1 MKNLIN
7 NRGKSTR
14 LLKFSLKMKLTT
26 FLLVVTLFN
35 VSASNYAQNTK
46 ISLNLEDVTVK
57 KVLAKIESSTDFKFL
72 FNRRDIDLKSIVS
85 IKVDK
90 ESVKS
95 ILDNMFIESSIS
107 YDILDKQII
116 LKPALIDNTTIEEP
130 TAEIQETEIKGV
142 VSDADGSPLP
152 GVSIVIDGT
161 TTGTETDFDGEYT
174 ITASKGD
181 ILAFSFIGMK
191 TQKVTIGD
199 NLTIDVSLEDDAGNL
214 DEVVVVGYGTQKK
227 INLTGAV
234 SVVGEEDIA
243 NRPVASAMN
252 ALQGISPGLVI
263 TTNGDAGQPGAK
275 MDINIR
281 GLTSLEGSSAPYVL
295 VDGIPMDIT
304 DIDPEDIASISILKD
319 AASAAIYG
327 ARAAFGVIL
336 VTTKKGK
343 AGNVSVNYSNNFAM
357 TDAVNMPR
365 KTDAV
370 SYAHLINQ
378 SQFNQSGSK
387 YYTDEQFADIEAN
400 YANPGSAPE
409 MYRNGNSWRTG
420 AFGLR
425 NTAAYDWDDLIF
437 KDYGSR
443 MKHNLSFSGGTE
455 KLSFYLSGGMYEEQG
470 IIKPADDGFER
481 YNVSATIN
489 AEINDWLSMSFL
501 TKYRSSNSEYPT
513 VGYDESGNNRSAL
526 INWIQRIKPTAAKY
540 WPGTELYT
548 TDNRVDNI
556 MNNKV
561 NELDRQLIVAP
572 RLIIEPIKDWVTTIE
587 LNYTTNDNN
596 HNYQS
601 FRFPTARPKADGS
614 YDSDIIAP
622 ATQGNVTLQL
632 FTNRYISPRVNSEY
646 SKSFAKHNFSITAGY
661 QEETYNSTNLRGD
674 GVDLLTENIAA
685 IRTALGNN
693 TVRDDL
699 ENWSTQGYYG
709 RFKYNYDEKYLLE
722 VSGRYD
728 GTSKFA
734 DGDRWGFFPS
744 MSAGWVVSK
753 ENFFPFKDLINR
765 FKLRG
770 SYGTIGNQ
778 NVASYLYLP
787 GLGINQSRYL
797 FTDQGSQPWQ
807 VTIPNQASV
816 DLSWETVT
824 TTDIGFNAQLL
835 NNRLGITFD
844 WYESVTSDLVS
855 PGPQLPSVLG
865 AGLPKKNEGE
875 VTTKGWEVEA
885 SWKNSTNDF
894 SYGARVVLS
903 DYVSTVTKFNNPA
916 KLIPNINASGD
927 ISGYYVGME
936 LGEIWGM
943 ETEGL
948 FQTQAEIDGWHD
960 QLQVSSSSYPF
971 KPGDVKYVD
980 QNGDGIINQG
990 ENTRD
995 APGDRVILG
1004 NSSPRFHFGISGNV
1018 EWKGL
1023 DMSFLIQGIAS
1034 RKVDVRNFGTFRG
1047 AANGPLHI
1055 SVYGEHMDYWRDDSS
1070 PLGANPNAYFPN
1082 SYLTYDGRNQKNF
1095 RYVTDRYLQDAAYIR
1110 LKNLQIGY
1118 TIPKNISEKALISR
1132 ARIYLSGENLWTATD
1147 LMFFDPEAFQGNNSR
1162 VGSQYPLSTI
1172 YSLGLNI
1179 NF

>member
-214 DEVVVVGYGTQKK
+214 DEVVVVGYGTKKK

-234 SVVGEEDIA
+234 GVVGEEDIA

-263 TTNGDAGQPGAK
+263 TTSGDAGQPGAK

-281 GLTSLEGSSAPYVL
+281 GLTSLEGSSAPFVL
-295 VDGIPMDIT
+295 VDGIPMELT
-304 DIDPEDIASISILKD
+304 DIDPEDIASVSILKD

-343 AGNVSVNYSNNFAM
+343 AGGVSINYSNSFAM
-357 TDAVNMPR
+357 TDMLNMPEN
-365 KTDAV
+365 TDAV

-378 SQFNQSGSK
+378 AQINQTGSPF
-387 YYTDEQFADIEAN
+387 YTDENFANIVQNAKD
-400 YANPGSAPE
+400 PGSAPE
-409 MYRNGNSWRTG
+409 MYRNGNRWRTG
-420 AFGLR
+420 AFGLF
-425 NTAAYDWDDLIF
+425 NTAANDWDDIFF

-470 IIKPADDGFER
+470 IIKPADDGFKR

-489 AEINDWLSMSFL
+489 AKVNDWLSLSFL
-501 TKYRSSNSEYPT
+501 TKYRSSNTEYPT
-513 VGYDESGNNRSAL
+513 SAYEESGS
-526 INWIQRIKPTAAKY
+526 QRTYILTWMQRVKPTTAMY
-540 WPGTELYT
+540 YPGTELT
-548 TDNRVDNI
+548 TSDNRLNEFSNNI
-556 MNNKV
+556 V
-561 NELDRQLIVAP
+561 NQTDRQIVLSP
-572 RLIIEPIKDWVTTIE
+572 RLTIEPIKDWVTNVE

-596 HNYQS
+596 NNFQRFS
-601 FRFPTARPKADGS
+601 FPSARPKADGS
-614 YDSDIIAP
+614 YDSDIIP
-622 ATQGNVTLQL
+622 PTNQGSIILKL
-632 FTNRYISPRVNSEY
+632 FTNTYISPNVY
-646 SKSFAKHNFSITAGY
+646 SQYTKSIVKHNFSILAGY
-661 QEETYNSTNLRGD
+661 QQETYNYTNLRGD
-674 GVDLLTENIAA
+674 ANELITKNIPA
-685 IRTALGNN
+685 ISTAVGNKSVSDQLG
-693 TVRDDL
+693 
-699 ENWSTQGYYG
+699 NWSTQGYYG
-709 RFKYNYDEKYLLE
+709 RFNYNYDEKYLLE
-722 VSGRYD
+722 VNGRYD
-728 GTSKFA
+728 GSSKFA

-753 ENFFPFKDLINR
+753 ENFFPLKNVIDR
-765 FKLRG
+765 FKLRA

-778 NVASYLYLP
+778 NVDEYLYLP

-797 FTDQGSQPWQ
+797 YTDQGAQPWQ

-855 PGPQLPSVLG
+855 PGPQLPSVIG
-865 AGLPKKNEGE
+865 SGLPKRNEGE
-875 VTTKGWEVEA
+875 VTTKGWEIEA
-885 SWKNSTNDF
+885 SWKNTINDF

-903 DYVSTVTKFNNPA
+903 DYKSTVTKYNNPT
-916 KLIPNINASGD
+916 KLIGN
-927 ISGYYVGME
+927 YYEGME

-943 ETEGL
+943 EAEGL
-948 FQTQAEIDGWHD
+948 FQTQQEIDGWHD
-960 QLQVSSSSYPF
+960 QTQVSSASYPF
-971 KPGDVKYVD
+971 QPGDVKYVD
-980 QNGDGIINQG
+980 QNGDGKINIG

-1004 NSSPRFHFGISGNV
+1004 NSTPRFHFGISGNAA
-1018 EWKGL
+1018 WKGL
-1023 DMSFLIQGIAS
+1023 DMSFLIQGVAS
-1034 RKVDVRNFGTFRG
+1034 RKVDLTGHGTFRG
-1047 AANGPLHI
+1047 AARGGFHAAA
-1055 SVYGEHMDYWRDDSS
+1055 YDEHMDYWRDDTS
-1070 PLGANPNAYFPN
+1070 PLGVNPDGYFPN

-1118 TIPKNISEKALISR
+1118 TIPKDISEKALISK
-1132 ARIYLSGENLWTATD
+1132 ARIYFSGENLLTATD
-1147 LMFFDPEAFQGNNSR
+1147 LMFFDPEAFRGNITHI
-1162 VGSQYPLSTI
+1162 GTQYPLSRV
-1172 YSLGLNI
+1172 YSVGLNI